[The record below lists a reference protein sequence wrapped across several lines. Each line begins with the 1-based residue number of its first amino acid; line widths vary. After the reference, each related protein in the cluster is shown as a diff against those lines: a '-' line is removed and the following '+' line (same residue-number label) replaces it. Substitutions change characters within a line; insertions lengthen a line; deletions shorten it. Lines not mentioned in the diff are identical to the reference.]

1 MNKIIFR
8 QMYKNTYK
16 VIFKELIETKKM
28 IDFIE
33 KSKFK
38 CNDKGEPE
46 FDGLDKEDIK
56 ELFGLMWKDRL
67 SDEKQKFVNLGAN
80 YINQSPIFQNKKQER
95 KFLINKSKILN
106 QMNLLSNKP
115 CLITEKIF
123 NPKFL
128 NSNET
133 FSLNCKNEINSIN
146 LQNQLSTSITKSN
159 SVKI

>member
-1 MNKIIFR
+1 
-8 QMYKNTYK
+8 
-16 VIFKELIETKKM
+16 M

-38 CNDKGEPE
+38 CNDKGGPE
-46 FDGLDKEDIK
+46 FDGLDKEALK

-80 YINQSPIFQNKKQER
+80 YINQSTIFQNKKQER
-95 KFLINKSKILN
+95 KFLINKSEILN
-106 QMNLLSNKP
+106 QMNLLSNKT
-115 CLITEKIF
+115 CLITGNIF

-133 FSLNCKNEINSIN
+133 FSLNCKN
-146 LQNQLSTSITKSN
+146 
-159 SVKI
+159 

>member
-1 MNKIIFR
+1 MNKIIFQ

-16 VIFKELIETKKM
+16 VIFKELTETKKM

-46 FDGLDKEDIK
+46 FDGLDKEAIK

-67 SDEKQKFVNLGAN
+67 VNEKQKFVNLGSN

-95 KFLINKSKILN
+95 KFLINKSEILK

-123 NPKFL
+123 KPENL
-128 NSNET
+128 NSNKI
-133 FSLNCKNEINSIN
+133 FSLNCKNEINAIDY
-146 LQNQLSTSITKSN
+146 QNQSSTTSTKL
-159 SVKI
+159 KLPQM